1 MTSSGERS
9 LILSVDFSAFGRGP
23 GPADLTRSAQEP
35 LKDAGKISCDCNPLT
50 FSVCSQS
57 PVAFGVIFLQSQYF
71 VAQHWN

>member
-23 GPADLTRSAQEP
+23 VPADLTRSAQEP

-50 FSVCSQS
+50 LVFAPRVQWHL
-57 PVAFGVIFLQSQYF
+57 G
-71 VAQHWN
+71 